1 MNQIQKKQQKKLNQE
16 KRNLKKQKEDLK
28 SISIS
33 QKKMKKANISKE
45 KESPKRS
52 FPFLVGRRKRA
63 FRKQSLI

>member
-33 QKKMKKANISKE
+33 QKKMKKGVDKKKSAWYYN
-45 KESPKRS
+45 
-52 FPFLVGRRKRA
+52 
-63 FRKQSLI
+63 

>member
-33 QKKMKKANISKE
+33 QKKMKKANISN
-45 KESPKRS
+45 
-52 FPFLVGRRKRA
+52 
-63 FRKQSLI
+63 LI